1 MTRAYGF
8 MVHSEIVYLIII
20 TVEWQIFNRK
30 LIKFMY
36 LFLKLEEK
44 IHNIFA
50 TTPFLV
56 IYFEQGKDP
65 QTGSANCLEPF
76 TSYIKSATCQSI
88 LEYYPI
94 NLPAAASSSSWK
106 SADLPRQLLF
116 FVQRPGLLANSCL
129 EIKCWESGDV
139 KKERKRNI
147 GT

>member
-1 MTRAYGF
+1 
-8 MVHSEIVYLIII
+8 MVDFQQEIN
-20 TVEWQIFNRK
+20 QINV
-30 LIKFMY
+30 

-76 TSYIKSATCQSI
+76 TSYIKSATCWSI

-116 FVQRPGLLANSCL
+116 FV
-129 EIKCWESGDV
+129 
-139 KKERKRNI
+139 
-147 GT
+147 